1 MQHSPE
7 LLNYGGTNCMKWL
20 TSIFQSSTGV
30 IPDDWRRGI
39 ILPFYK
45 GKGSRHDCQNYQGIT
60 LLSVPGKVF
69 AHDLL
74 SRVRVWLQEKG
85 DTAKWFHTKEVNS

>member
-1 MQHSPE
+1 
-7 LLNYGGTNCMKWL
+7 MKWL

-30 IPDDWRRGI
+30 IRDDWRRGI